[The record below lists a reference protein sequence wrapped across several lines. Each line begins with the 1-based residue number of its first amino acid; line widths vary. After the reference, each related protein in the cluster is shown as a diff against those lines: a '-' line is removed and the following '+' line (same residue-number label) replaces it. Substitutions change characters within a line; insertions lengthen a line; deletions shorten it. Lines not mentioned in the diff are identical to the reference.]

1 MSTVLS
7 KLFEDTILS
16 FARIEDFN
24 PEPSE
29 MEALIRTGNILEVS
43 ASPSPTFQVY
53 QIMS

>member
-29 MEALIRTGNILEVS
+29 MEALIRTGNILEAS